1 MLQCSIA
8 SEARETGMKRGR
20 GGSAALPLSVVIGA
34 LMLSILPM
42 TSASAQQIGSRARG
56 LEVARQL
63 CAECH
68 AVEIND
74 ARSPNPDA
82 PTFPEIAAVPGMTA
96 LALRATLNTSHR
108 SMPNILL
115 PAEEQA
121 NLIAYILS
129 LK

>member
-1 MLQCSIA
+1 M
-8 SEARETGMKRGR
+8 ARGS
-20 GGSAALPLSVVIGA
+20 GSAALLLAAMAGG
-34 LMLSILPM
+34 LTLSILPV
-42 TSASAQQIGSRARG
+42 SNASAQQLGSRARG
-56 LEVARQL
+56 LEVASQL

-68 AVEIND
+68 AIENND
-74 ARSPNPDA
+74 ARSPNSDA
-82 PTFPEIAAVPGMTA
+82 PTFPAIAAVPGMTA

-115 PAEEQA
+115 PREEQD

>member
-1 MLQCSIA
+1 MGA
-8 SEARETGMKRGR
+8 SGQE
-20 GGSAALPLSVVIGA
+20 
-34 LMLSILPM
+34 
-42 TSASAQQIGSRARG
+42 IGSRVRG

-68 AVEIND
+68 AIEDND

-82 PTFPEIAAVPGMTA
+82 PTFPAIAGVPGMTA

-115 PAEEQA
+115 PAEEQS